1 LTQYLTTKKSLLPG
15 KSNIDNLEGISELG
29 YTIPIMKVEYKRSPN
44 TRDDD
49 TLKEGLFTSSLG
61 GQKEKIRC
69 VILRGRPS
77 RVYWPE
83 KFDPTEEN
91 PTPICKSNDGIRPS
105 QDIEEPKN
113 DKCADCPYAQWG
125 KDSEK
130 PKCALVY
137 NLLCLDMETGIPFII
152 SAKRTSLKPLR
163 AYLTK
168 FYFSQKATYSIETI
182 IGIRKMANYYLL
194 QFSEGE
200 ELRKQDVEIA
210 SKYAQDLADAFRRTE
225 VTETT
230 EAEEENG
237 EEAPEVKKTL
247 FNE

>member
-1 LTQYLTTKKSLLPG
+1 MKYLTTKKSLPPSMKVSLE
-15 KSNIDNLEGISELG
+15 NLEGLDKLG
-29 YTIPIMKVEYKRSPN
+29 YTLPIMKIEYKRSPQ

-49 TLKEGLFTSSLG
+49 TLKEGYFTSSLG

-91 PTPICKSNDGIRPS
+91 PTPICKSNDAIAPSPDVERPKS
-105 QDIEEPKN
+105 KE
-113 DKCADCPYAQWG
+113 CATCPYAQWG
-125 KDSEK
+125 ENKEK

-137 NLLCLDMETGIPFII
+137 NLLCLDMETGIPFVI

-168 FYFSQKATYSIETI
+168 FMFSQKPTYSVETI
-182 IGIRKMANYYLL
+182 ISTKKLANYYIL

-200 ELRKQDVEIA
+200 DLRKEDIEIA
-210 SKYAQDLADAFRRTE
+210 SKYAENLADIFRRTE
-225 VTETT
+225 VTEVT
-230 EAEEENG
+230 EAEEEEEG
-237 EEAPEVKKTL
+237 EE
-247 FNE
+247 F